1 MKGMPAQFTIDTHQ
15 QVCKQIL
22 EFLCVFRSSISDLPT
37 KNDGEVPFPLLF
49 FVWKINPIRTQ
60 QPISESLVLNCI
72 GRHFSDQLDPRK
84 KKWIL
89 SDGVSSLCGTFGTA
103 GKGWSRVIPPLK
115 VPRFRVLCLGGIW
128 RDNEGL
134 HMVLIRP
141 AISWGERWQLAPLL
155 NCHPGLAQIFCWEI
169 WGGYDKWWSFQ
180 EIFWEWVYKRP
191 SIWLGDYPVTD
202 SYWFQKRDPAPV
214 RKSATSKP
222 FC

>member
-15 QVCKQIL
+15 QVCKKS
-22 EFLCVFRSSISDLPT
+22 EFLCVFRSSISDLQITWWWSSRFPCYFL
-37 KNDGEVPFPLLF
+37 KSIPFEPNKEVWGSLKLHRTPFLGP
-49 FVWKINPIRTQ
+49 KIGPEEKEVDPFGR
-60 QPISESLVLNCI
+60 CI
-72 GRHFSDQLDPRK
+72 IPMWNVRDQWQGMEPCD
-84 KKWIL
+84 
-89 SDGVSSLCGTFGTA
+89 SF
-103 GKGWSRVIPPLK
+103 LK
-115 VPRFRVLCLGGIW
+115 MPRFRVLCLGGIW
-128 RDNEGL
+128 RDNDGL

-141 AISWGERWQLAPLL
+141 AKSWGERWQLAPLL
-155 NCHPGLAQIFCWEI
+155 NCHPGLAEIFCWEI